1 MFNKKIRVAHI
12 VPSLDIG
19 GVEIGILK
27 SRIALQDKLDYRVFF
42 VKKEGSLT
50 VTQLS
55 VFRLLFEILKG
66 SWKPDVVITSLWWS
80 HPFGWLLRSRNRT
93 WIAFFHSA
101 AYAHSID
108 RIIQKWA
115 WRNAD
120 KCIVD
125 SNATAK
131 ILQNIV
137 TRCCEIIPF
146 IFPYESTNKAW
157 KNRSIDIAWVGRNS
171 TVKRL
176 DLFLLLMRNLKPLMP
191 QCRAVIVIAGPA
203 NSDLLNLSIES
214 DGQVEVIQN
223 ADNETVMRILEDS
236 RFYVLTSDREGM
248 SMSTVEA
255 IQSGCL
261 PVVRPVGEIASYVN
275 HDCGVLIDNIS
286 REGLLLVAETVAAL
300 NQDPEKASEMQGR
313 AQHAINILP
322 KYTQSLIDVCNSVRA
337 KN

>member
-131 ILQNIV
+131 ILQN
-137 TRCCEIIPF
+137 TLYR
-146 IFPYESTNKAW
+146 
-157 KNRSIDIAWVGRNS
+157 
-171 TVKRL
+171 
-176 DLFLLLMRNLKPLMP
+176 
-191 QCRAVIVIAGPA
+191 
-203 NSDLLNLSIES
+203 
-214 DGQVEVIQN
+214 
-223 ADNETVMRILEDS
+223 
-236 RFYVLTSDREGM
+236 
-248 SMSTVEA
+248 
-255 IQSGCL
+255 
-261 PVVRPVGEIASYVN
+261 
-275 HDCGVLIDNIS
+275 
-286 REGLLLVAETVAAL
+286 
-300 NQDPEKASEMQGR
+300 
-313 AQHAINILP
+313 
-322 KYTQSLIDVCNSVRA
+322 
-337 KN
+337 